1 MTVLNPTI
9 NAGHS
14 ESSVLTYFHIPFTI
28 IALLPSI
35 RSFLCDD
42 LGSLPL
48 PPTVDHKRRILLER
62 IDVVTLGPTPAPPE
76 NPPPI
81 PSIQRRPLSS
91 VVRLF
96 SSSRK
101 RYSLPASIRYPPQL
115 PEVVE
120 PPLPPKGHQH
130 ALSLQ
135 TSKTTEDYEVPR
147 SVVDCVSG
155 TGSPSHLSSQPLLRQ
170 HLRSRHSMS
179 PQLEIV
185 QANQSTAF
193 VSPQTPQ
200 LHPPI
205 VTPDSRDD
213 IALTLPKKC
222 LTTQTRRFSAFMD
235 SPWTLIGSL
244 HHRYKPNKWTRLNMC
259 LLASGSR
266 LIAYK
271 SGNAMNPS
279 LVIFLCGATG
289 VYAGR
294 DSGMDFV
301 IKIAHPTRG
310 TTVLAADTEA
320 QALMWIKQINMY
332 AQGITPSEIHS
343 FLEHPGITNSIS
355 SVPLLPPSCIPAAT
369 PIRSPSQ
376 PDGDHLNGCL
386 PNGLEIQEDSGFS
399 APVSSGSE
407 GNSADGV
414 VSGHAFQCHPSVF
427 KSQSSSN
434 VCLSSA
440 VTCIPGTVVTDSPSV
455 GPHELCN
462 ACKAIQTPVES
473 TYPLVSTTLVQ
484 ADTVSC
490 RSVTSAVT
498 LRPRRESLLSSMKR
512 KVESLNSKRRARKS
526 LPQAFGTME
535 SRPCA
540 SNTMGLAESNQP
552 VTNVES
558 TSLLADDN
566 KSFTTAVQM
575 PPPAAAARLPGS
587 LGTCASG
594 FDWPQLESACGL
606 FLKSSPLFPSPSPGR
621 MRPRSFVGPSGGSWD
636 KMDQSTVPFNATHI
650 HGPLVDLTHVGFC
663 PHHRGISRSDCE
675 SHVIVSGEAYVSI
688 PGRVPWTN
696 RWCCLRSHC
705 LDIYPLTKQPSR
717 ARLFNSPTTDDQSIT
732 QANAWPFFSLTL
744 EPGQVELG
752 LAGDKYHKAA
762 LRLAVPKQSAL
773 AILFDAPDKL
783 QMGTWIRGF
792 IEALGI
798 IPLDPSKLSSS
809 FDRPGQKDPVH
820 CSSSD
825 SPQATYDSPGYTYS
839 EPCESVPLVLGNHL
853 IRRNN
858 TGRGGLSMDQ
868 SVSQVDINSMT
879 IYDEVCPAQDTSS
892 MLDSKALGYKCR
904 RNSSSYSANPL
915 GTPCFYPRNLR
926 ALQQSCHDL
935 ISSAD
940 MSVESYS
947 GDQTDRWCV
956 PPPSRRLLA
965 QPLPPLPSVGPSGAE
980 SVTGTIT
987 SSHASSSLTPDDC
1000 AFSPVVNS
1008 EPELLHS
1015 STGSAKTRSRN
1026 HRPPRDPQNLSCPTR
1041 RRHSSLGSMDHY
1053 EPTCCQSV
1061 GLYPDELAPFSP
1073 DGRPILDD
1081 GDVFLQDMESS
1092 TSRTGCTLL
1101 SGQLRSQGTS
1111 TTHVD
1116 FPSNISLLY
1125 QDDPTGLAWTDS
1137 ASPVWSEDSRF
1148 NNKSV
1153 NAAAARRS
1161 VSCVTGTKPT
1171 INDPRTVATL
1181 PPRSELPPFVYPP
1194 DTSRPNPFDDLRP
1207 NLLVSLTNDHSLS
1220 STSSQTATSSGVAL
1234 TAGSFSSGSGGTTRP
1249 SSMAITWPPPPT
1261 LTEEPDF
1268 PGSDSD
1274 DHHNHEKPQSRTTPT
1289 SPRDS
1294 DGQDTRTN
1302 VVGTVAKTE
1311 NGTAASR
1318 RNQFQSKSTKPTVKR
1333 MHTFSGVDRSTQ
1345 CPLSSATL
1353 SDLPTNASLLLV
1365 TTQLEEVQQGAKKL
1379 RSRHAAL
1386 SFRLANRLV
1395 REQVHTAKELN
1406 ENGTES
1412 ENRSHSTT
1420 PPSED
1425 STENRSKL
1433 PAASPYD
1440 NSADEGDEA
1449 TSSLCARLAAI
1460 EMLIQQAES
1469 IETRLRDEVNQYM
1482 TTDISNT
1489 PSEQCQT
1496 TLNVHTQGRRGRCHR
1511 ARPAYGIQS
1520 CPNTNPGVPPAAQH
1534 TARGR
1539 GRGGRNRRRRYYG
1552 GVGGGGA
1559 VRNRPKAWNKSDNN
1573 GGHTVAVSPAS

>member
-1 MTVLNPTI
+1 M
-9 NAGHS
+9 
-14 ESSVLTYFHIPFTI
+14 
-28 IALLPSI
+28 
-35 RSFLCDD
+35 
-42 LGSLPL
+42 
-48 PPTVDHKRRILLER
+48 
-62 IDVVTLGPTPAPPE
+62 
-76 NPPPI
+76 
-81 PSIQRRPLSS
+81 
-91 VVRLF
+91 
-96 SSSRK
+96 
-101 RYSLPASIRYPPQL
+101 
-115 PEVVE
+115 
-120 PPLPPKGHQH
+120 
-130 ALSLQ
+130 
-135 TSKTTEDYEVPR
+135 
-147 SVVDCVSG
+147 
-155 TGSPSHLSSQPLLRQ
+155 
-170 HLRSRHSMS
+170 RSRHSMS

-185 QANQSTAF
+185 QANQSAAF
-193 VSPQTPQ
+193 ASPQIPQ

-279 LVIFLCGATG
+279 LVLFLCGTTG

-310 TTVLAADTEA
+310 TTVLAADTET

-343 FLEHPGITNSIS
+343 FLEHPGITNSTS
-355 SVPLLPPSCIPAAT
+355 SVPLLPPSCIPAT

-376 PDGDHLNGCL
+376 PDGDHLTGCL
-386 PNGLEIQEDSGFS
+386 PNGLEVQEDSGFS

-440 VTCIPGTVVTDSPSV
+440 VTCIPGTVVTDNLSV
-455 GPHELCN
+455 GSHELCN
-462 ACKAIQTPVES
+462 ACKGIQTPVES

-490 RSVTSAVT
+490 RSVTSSVT

-526 LPQAFGTME
+526 LSQAFGTME
-535 SRPCA
+535 SRLCA
-540 SNTMGLAESNQP
+540 SKTMGLTESNQP
-552 VTNVES
+552 ATNIES
-558 TSLLADDN
+558 TSLLADEN

-587 LGTCASG
+587 SGTCASG

-621 MRPRSFVGPSGGSWD
+621 MRPRSFVGPSGGSLD
-636 KMDQSTVPFNATHI
+636 KIDQSTIPYNATYI

-663 PHHRGISRSDCE
+663 PHHRGISRSECE

-717 ARLFNSPTTDDQSIT
+717 ARLFNSPSTDDQSIT

-773 AILFDAPDKL
+773 ALLFDAPDKL
-783 QMGTWIRGF
+783 QMGAWIRGF

-809 FDRPGQKDPVH
+809 GDKPAQKDPPH

-825 SPQATYDSPGYTYS
+825 SPQTTYDSPGDTYS
-839 EPCESVPLVLGNHL
+839 QPCENLPIVQRSILGNHL
-853 IRRNN
+853 IRNVNRNN
-858 TGRGGLSMDQ
+858 TGRGELSIDQ
-868 SVSQVDINSMT
+868 SISQIDISSMT
-879 IYDEVCPAQDTSS
+879 IYDEVCPPQDTSS
-892 MLDSKALGYKCR
+892 ILDSKALGYKCR
-904 RNSSSYSANPL
+904 RNPSSYSANPL

-926 ALQQSCHDL
+926 ALQQSCRDL
-935 ISSAD
+935 ISPD
-940 MSVESYS
+940 MSLESYAA
-947 GDQTDRWCV
+947 DQTDRWCV

-1026 HRPPRDPQNLSCPTR
+1026 HRPPRDPQNLSGSAR
-1041 RRHSSLGSMDHY
+1041 RRHSSLGSMDQY
-1053 EPTCCQSV
+1053 GPTCRQSV
-1061 GLYPDELAPFSP
+1061 GPYPDEVAPFPP
-1073 DGRPILDD
+1073 DGQPILDD
-1081 GDVFLQDMESS
+1081 GDIFLQDLESS

-1116 FPSNISLLY
+1116 FPSNLSLLY
-1125 QDDPTGLAWTDS
+1125 QDDPTGLAWTNS
-1137 ASPVWSEDSRF
+1137 ASPVWPEDSRF

-1153 NAAAARRS
+1153 CAAAARRS

-1181 PPRSELPPFVYPP
+1181 PPRSELPPSLVYP
-1194 DTSRPNPFDDLRP
+1194 DSSRSNPLDDVRP

-1274 DHHNHEKPQSRTTPT
+1274 DQHKHEKPQSRTTPT

-1294 DGQDTRTN
+1294 DGQDTHTDA
-1302 VVGTVAKTE
+1302 VGTIAKTE

-1318 RNQFQSKSTKPTVKR
+1318 RDLFLSNSTKPTVKR
-1333 MHTFSGVDRSTQ
+1333 MHTFNGVDRSTQ
-1345 CPLSSATL
+1345 CPLSPRTL
-1353 SDLPTNASLLLV
+1353 SDLHYSPTNASLLLV

-1395 REQVHTAKELN
+1395 REQVHTAKEL
-1406 ENGTES
+1406 S
-1412 ENRSHSTT
+1412 ENSTGSEDRSHSTT

-1425 STENRSKL
+1425 STETRPKL
-1433 PAASPYD
+1433 PAASSYD
-1440 NSADEGDEA
+1440 RSADEGDEA

-1482 TTDISNT
+1482 TTDLRVPAELVSNT
-1489 PSEQCQT
+1489 PSKQCQT
-1496 TLNVHTQGRRGRCHR
+1496 TLNAHNQGRRGRCHR

-1520 CPNTNPGVPPAAQH
+1520 CPNTNPCVPPAAQH

-1552 GVGGGGA
+1552 GAGGGGA
-1559 VRNRPKAWNKSDNN
+1559 VRNRPRAWNKSDSN